1 MFALL
6 KLAWRNIWRN
16 KRRTFITVG
25 SIMFALFF
33 AIIMRAFQIGSYGK
47 MKENAVES
55 YSGYFQI
62 HKKGYWNDKNINAVF
77 SMSADT
83 IAKLSLNPKIK
94 VIIPRLE
101 SFSLASSG
109 NISKGVVVMGIDP
122 EKENKMTKIKTYLK
136 KGSFLNSKDK
146 NEILVASDLAKF
158 LKVSV
163 KDTLVLY
170 SSGYH
175 GSTAAGLFK
184 IKGILKLPVPE
195 MNRSTLYMPL
205 TVSQTFFSTGNQV
218 TGLIFDLHSIDDTS
232 IVEQT
237 ISKQI
242 NLKKYEII
250 DWQIMNK
257 DLLQMIASDNAGG
270 LIMIAILYL
279 VIAFG
284 IFGTVLMMTTER
296 IREFSV
302 MIAIGM
308 QKSKL
313 ILVVIWELIFITFLA
328 VFAGI
333 MLSSP
338 VLIYFYYNPIQ
349 FTGETVQAM
358 KNFNFEPVM
367 PVGINTNLFVYQSLV
382 IVFISVL
389 AMLYPVLKIKMLKVV
404 EGLKS

>member
-1 MFALL
+1 MLTIL

-16 KRRTFITVG
+16 KRRTTITIA

-33 AIIMRAFQIGSYGK
+33 AIIMRAFQIGSYVK
-47 MKENAVES
+47 MKQNAVES
-55 YSGYFQI
+55 YSGYFQV

-77 SMSADT
+77 GMPEDS
-83 IAKLSLNPKIK
+83 IEKLAENPKIK

-109 NISKGVVVMGIDP
+109 TISKGVVVMGIDP
-122 EKENKMTKIKTYLK
+122 EKENEMTKIKTYLK
-136 KGSFLNSKDK
+136 EGSFINSTD
-146 NEILVASDLAKF
+146 NSILVASDLAKF
-158 LKVSV
+158 LNVKVN
-163 KDTLVLY
+163 DTLVLY

-175 GSTAAGLFK
+175 GSTAAGLFPV
-184 IKGILKLPVPE
+184 KGILKLPMPE
-195 MNRSTLYMPL
+195 MNNSTLYMPIIAA
-205 TVSQTFFSTGNQV
+205 QNFFSTENQY
-218 TGLIFDLHSIDDTS
+218 TGLIFDLYSINDAP

-237 ISKQI
+237 ISKQL
-242 NLKKYEII
+242 NLNKYEII
-250 DWQIMNK
+250 DWQVMNK

-270 LIMIAILYL
+270 IIMIAILYL

-284 IFGTVLMMTTER
+284 IFGTVLMMTSER

-308 QKSKL
+308 QKAKL
-313 ILVVIWELIFITFLA
+313 IWVVIWELVLIIFIA

-333 MLSSP
+333 LLSLP

-349 FTGETVQAM
+349 FTGEAVQAM

-367 PVGINTNLFVYQSLV
+367 PVAINIQLFVNQAIAIIL
-382 IVFISVL
+382 ISML
-389 AMLYPVLKIKMLKVV
+389 AMMYPMLKIKILKVV
-404 EGLKS
+404 QGLKS